1 VALFFFQI
9 NQQAMTKALTL
20 FLAQQTGAPAAQPQ
34 GGIPWQ
40 KALMFYG
47 LIIGG
52 FYFLFIAPQRKKQ
65 KDLANMISSLATGDE
80 VVTTGGIYGVIAA
93 VKPDRFVVRI
103 ADNTKIEVGKG
114 FIQAVVKKDSGEKS
128 K

>member
-20 FLAQQTGAPAAQPQ
+20 FLAQQPATPAAQPQ
-34 GGIPWQ
+34 GG
-40 KALMFYG
+40 AGMTMLMVYG
-47 LIIGG
+47 LFAAGM
-52 FYFLFIAPQRKKQ
+52 YFLLFAPQRKKQ
-65 KDLANMISSLATGDE
+65 KELANMISAIVTGDE

-93 VKPDRFVVRI
+93 VKSDRFVVRI

-114 FIQAVVKKDSGEKS
+114 FIQAVVKKDGEEKS

>member
-1 VALFFFQI
+1 
-9 NQQAMTKALTL
+9 MTQTLTL
-20 FLAQQTGAPAAQPQ
+20 ILAQQTAAPAAQPQ
-34 GGIPWQ
+34 GGSG
-40 KALMFYG
+40 LMMLLVYG
-47 LIIGG
+47 LFAAGM
-52 FYFLFIAPQRKKQ
+52 YFLLFAPQRKKQ
-65 KDLANMISSLATGDE
+65 KELATMISALATGDE

-114 FIQAVVKKDSGEKS
+114 FIQAVVNKDSDAKS

>member
-20 FLAQQTGAPAAQPQ
+20 FLSQQPAAPAAQPQ
-34 GGIPWQ
+34 GGSGMTM
-40 KALMFYG
+40 LMVYG
-47 LIIGG
+47 LFAAGM
-52 FYFLFIAPQRKKQ
+52 YFLLFAPQRKKQ
-65 KDLANMISSLATGDE
+65 KELANMISALTTGDE

-93 VKPDRFVVRI
+93 VKTDRFVVRI

-114 FIQAVVKKDSGEKS
+114 FIQAVVKKDSEEKS

>member
-20 FLAQQTGAPAAQPQ
+20 FLAQQPAVPAAQPQ
-34 GGIPWQ
+34 GG
-40 KALMFYG
+40 AGMTMLMVYG
-47 LIIGG
+47 LFAAGM
-52 FYFLFIAPQRKKQ
+52 YFLLFAPQRKKQ
-65 KDLANMISSLATGDE
+65 KELANMISALATGDE

-93 VKPDRFVVRI
+93 VKSDRFVVRI

-114 FIQAVVKKDSGEKS
+114 FIQAVVKKDSEEKS

>member
-20 FLAQQTGAPAAQPQ
+20 FLAQQPAAPAAQPQ
-34 GGIPWQ
+34 GG
-40 KALMFYG
+40 AGMTMLMVYG
-47 LIIGG
+47 LFAAGM
-52 FYFLFIAPQRKKQ
+52 YFLLFAPQRKKQ
-65 KDLANMISSLATGDE
+65 KELANMISALATGDE

-114 FIQAVVKKDSGEKS
+114 FIQAVVKKDSEEKS